1 MKKRNSQESLAKML
15 AYILG
20 RGPEEFGLLPD
31 ANGYVKIKDLLKAIC
46 EEEGWRHVRRS
57 HLDEVVLV
65 ISNPPIEMEGLFV
78 RATNREHLSAYR
90 VSEKPPSRLFVC
102 VRKKAYPVVLEKGV
116 SSGVHPFVVL
126 SDNPAMA
133 ERLGRRFAPSPV
145 LLTVLVPKMQ
155 AHGIQFLTAGGSLYL
170 VERMP
175 PDCFTGPP
183 LAKTREEAKPKE
195 VPLRPP
201 VAKTPGSF
209 LLEISEYSSI
219 DRDNS
224 KREKKSDW
232 KRDRKRMNRRGQ
244 GKGEWE

>member
-1 MKKRNSQESLAKML
+1 MRKRNSQESLAKML

-20 RGPEEFGLLPD
+20 RSPEEFGLVPD
-31 ANGYVKIKDLLKAIC
+31 ANGYVKIKDLLKALC

-65 ISNPPIEMEGLFV
+65 ISDPPIEMEGLLV
-78 RATNREHLSAYR
+78 RATRREHLKNYH
-90 VSEKPPSRLFVC
+90 VCEKPPAQLFVC

-116 SSGVHPFVVL
+116 DAGAHPFIVL

-133 ERLGRRFAPSPV
+133 EKLGRRFAASPV
-145 LLTVLVPKMQ
+145 LLTVLVSAMQ
-155 AHGIQFLTAGGSLYL
+155 SQGIQFLSAGGSLYL
-170 VERMP
+170 VDRMP

-183 LAKTREEAKPKE
+183 LAKAREETKPKE
-195 VPLRPP
+195 APQRVP

-209 LLEISEYSSI
+209 LLEISDDSPHNRG
-219 DRDNS
+219 DG
-224 KREKKSDW
+224 KREKKDDW

-244 GKGEWE
+244 GKLEWE